1 MRVTNWAVAFAFE
14 RAPRVQ
20 SNEPFA
26 ASLTV
31 SLYSFGSS
39 APEPGPQVQLFVVQL
54 VGSVAVTA
62 STAPSVHAV
71 PALIENANATVAL
84 YQGSAPTRACD
95 PPSAVSAFDCDA
107 CACCGPIATPELSGI
122 ASRAWSLN
130 AALPP
135 HAAARTHERASSLR
149 IGRAPFPAGG
159 LLVPASM
166 PWTRSARP
174 DGNRDRSAPDSAQ
187 FGQRTRAHLGA
198 DRSGGPTCRGRW
210 CASPSDGRHRLLLSI
225 CEHRELRAS
234 AHPPTDG
241 EQPRPRGSDRRICP
255 LLAPRRA
262 ERVTRVFSVP

>member
-1 MRVTNWAVAFAFE
+1 MSMVPWSLACPESWRALSRLMVKVPLPRWRWPLGMALPEMRVTNWAVAFAFE

-39 APEPGPQVQLFVVQL
+39 APEPGPQVQLLPVQL

-62 STAPSVHAV
+62 ETAPSVHAV

-95 PPSAVSAFDCDA
+95 DPSAVSAFDCDA

-159 LLVPASM
+159 LGA
-166 PWTRSARP
+166 RSYAM
-174 DGNRDRSAPDSAQ
+174 DTDRLP
-187 FGQRTRAHLGA
+187 G
-198 DRSGGPTCRGRW
+198 W
-210 CASPSDGRHRLLLSI
+210 K
-225 CEHRELRAS
+225 
-234 AHPPTDG
+234 
-241 EQPRPRGSDRRICP
+241 PRPI
-255 LLAPRRA
+255 AP
-262 ERVTRVFSVP
+262 